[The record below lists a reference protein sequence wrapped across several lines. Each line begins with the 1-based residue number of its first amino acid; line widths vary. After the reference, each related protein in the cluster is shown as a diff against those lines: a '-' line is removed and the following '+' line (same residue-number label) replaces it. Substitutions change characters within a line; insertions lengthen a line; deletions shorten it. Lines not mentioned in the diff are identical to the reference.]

1 MFDNLNNKNDLNKN
15 SSNIIDN
22 NIKNKEEQKE
32 KQEFNNNLS
41 PDFSSQNLN
50 KENNQN
56 QDKKVEDIFSETD
69 KAIPQRS
76 PFKNVN
82 NNENFE
88 KNKNQ
93 DNKNQDNKN
102 QKVKKILIL
111 LAFVFG
117 LVIMLWISY
126 VLIGKIFRNN
136 QDTRFLNNQ
145 ETGFYEEN
153 QGDDNLNNE
162 IIDEIE
168 DYSNNQEVET
178 ETDNNYNPS
187 ENQGNEA
194 ETDSS
199 YDSLGSQEAS
209 DLLKDTDGD
218 GLTDEEELELGTDP
232 LNPDTDGDGL
242 SDREE
247 VKVYFTDPLKPD
259 TDGDG
264 YLDGEEVEGG
274 YDPKGPGKLYDLS
287 N

>member
-22 NIKNKEEQKE
+22 NIKNKEEQNE

-41 PDFSSQNLN
+41 QDFSSQNLN

-93 DNKNQDNKN
+93 DNKNQKI
-102 QKVKKILIL
+102 KKILIL

-117 LVIMLWISY
+117 LIVLLWASY
-126 VLIGKIFRNN
+126 IIIGKIFKDN
-136 QDTRFLNNQ
+136 QSTRTLNNQ
-145 ETGFYEEN
+145 EVGFYEEE

-162 IIDEIE
+162 IIDETE
-168 DYSNNQEVET
+168 NSSDNQE
-178 ETDNNYNPS
+178 
-187 ENQGNEA
+187 NEA
-194 ETDSS
+194 ETGNAPSGKQENEAETGNAPSDN
-199 YDSLGSQEAS
+199 QEAS
-209 DLLKDTDGD
+209 DILKDTDGD

-247 VKVYFTDPLKPD
+247 VKVYFTDPLNPD

-274 YDPKGPGKLYDLS
+274 YDPKGPGKLYDL
-287 N
+287 NN